1 MAKKAVLA
9 GGSGFLGRTLASRLA
24 SKGWEVVILSRDPER
39 ILVPAPAAGAIR
51 AVWWNAETA
60 GGWRKELDGATAVV
74 NLAGRSIHC
83 VHTLENSAEILE
95 SRLNATQALG
105 RALGMAKQPP
115 AVWVQCS
122 AAGYYGNAEDE
133 VRDESAPPGR
143 GFLAEVC
150 RRWEEA
156 ANTVD
161 LPGCRRVTLRLGVVL
176 DRQAGALPV
185 LTRLVRH
192 YLGGP
197 AGTGRQYFSWIHGE
211 DAGSIFQEAIV
222 RDDFTGVYN
231 AAAPEPVRNRE
242 LMAELRRKLGRPWC
256 PAAPAW
262 VVRVAARRWLDT
274 EPALVL
280 QGQRLAPARLLAAG
294 FEFKYPQLAAALA
307 DLLKTDG
314 A

>member
-9 GGSGFLGRTLASRLA
+9 GGSGFLGRALASRLA
-24 SKGWEVVILSRDPER
+24 ADGWEVVILSRAPEH

-83 VHTLENSAEILE
+83 VHTLANSAEIIE

-105 RALGMAKQPP
+105 RALALAKQPP
-115 AVWVQCS
+115 ATWVQCS
-122 AAGYYGNAEDE
+122 AAGYYGNADDE

-156 ANTVD
+156 AGAVD
-161 LPGCRRVTLRLGVVL
+161 VPGCRRVTLRLGVVL
-176 DRQAGALPV
+176 DRHAGALPV

-211 DAGSIFQEAIV
+211 DAGRIFQTVIERSDLA
-222 RDDFTGVYN
+222 GVYN

-242 LMAELRRKLGRPWC
+242 LMAALRRELGRPWC

-262 VVRVAARRWLDT
+262 VVRLAARRWLDT

-280 QGQRLAPARLLAAG
+280 QGQRLAPTRLLAAG
-294 FEFKYPQLAAALA
+294 FEFKYPQLAPALA
-307 DLLKTDG
+307 DLLSG
-314 A
+314 AP